1 MDQDG
6 NPRDYEVDRDDD
18 EDDDGD
24 DVFEVEKIVQE
35 RKTQAGNTEYLIHW
49 KGYSIEERT
58 WEPIENIFDPDL
70 IERFKKLNEKE
81 NTKKT
86 HSRTSATQQQK
97 KKDKPDYIK
106 GEHQREKGEDGAS
119 EVVQESKRGRKRRIV
134 SYKEDV
140 DDDKFVPKK
149 RSRTRI
155 TDFFSPFSA
164 SSSPSKPKKTN
175 CTPKRKVIDSD
186 SDEEVTFSNEESSSD
201 EEMSFDEEEEDDD
214 DEELVLTDDDDFIV
228 FETTNK
234 KKKKKPVRNTKG
246 SKTTPKA
253 KTVAK
258 SAITNKS
265 SKQKS
270 KDDNFESPQEELEWR
285 MQKEVVRP
293 NNNPQKLPAAG
304 PYVDPVGVDPTHGIV
319 EGIVAGQ
326 VGKVGELLRL
336 VAESKDDDSND
347 NCLLTFPIRLQTACS
362 GTDAPS
368 IALGLIQ
375 ECLDKLYR
383 SNNENNENENS
394 NNKQQQQRHHHGF
407 EYQHVMSCEIE
418 PFKQAYIGR
427 NFPGVPLFPDIT
439 KLTESEQVVDVYG
452 RPRTIPKGNLFVAGT
467 SCKDFSMLKTRNRQD
482 IEDKGTSGETFLA
495 AVEFLDQ
502 EQPPFAIFEN
512 VDGAPWIKMQEY
524 ITGRVEL
531 ASRNNTKS
539 IKAGKTP
546 SE

>member
-201 EEMSFDEEEEDDD
+201 EEMSFDEEEEDD